1 MAQKRQKKAF
11 EQAKG
16 KKIKSFL
23 FKDGDEV
30 MKANMRKQ
38 GRKGGK
44 LEGNWSGPYVISSLS
59 SKGGESYGAGH
70 PLGPDLLCARQVH
83 GGQCPPYSRC
93 FGRLQ
98 LIGF

>member
-1 MAQKRQKKAF
+1 MAQKRQKKSF

-16 KKIKSFL
+16 KKFQSFL

-59 SKGGESYGAGH
+59 SKGVAT
-70 PLGPDLLCARQVH
+70 LT
-83 GGQCPPYSRC
+83 SRT
-93 FGRLQ
+93 GVQ
-98 LIGF
+98 LKQKANVSQLKPFIRPTFRGNIILNMRTL

>member
-16 KKIKSFL
+16 KKFKSFL
-23 FKDGDEV
+23 LKDGDEV

-44 LEGNWSGPYVISSLS
+44 LEGNWSGP
-59 SKGGESYGAGH
+59 
-70 PLGPDLLCARQVH
+70 
-83 GGQCPPYSRC
+83 
-93 FGRLQ
+93 
-98 LIGF
+98 